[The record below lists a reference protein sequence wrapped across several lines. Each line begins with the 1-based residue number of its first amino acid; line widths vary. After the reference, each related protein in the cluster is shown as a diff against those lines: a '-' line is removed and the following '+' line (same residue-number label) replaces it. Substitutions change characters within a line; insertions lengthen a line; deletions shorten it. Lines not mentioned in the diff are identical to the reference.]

1 MVLFPH
7 RSRGEMDITTVFGTV
22 VGGSSPSGSTA
33 TEQALKTMQNKV
45 KIEKFEIPIEVSRVT
60 KALKEAG
67 FEAYLVGGCVKDMFM
82 GLKPKDWDVTT
93 NATPEEIIPLFPKT
107 FYENVYGTVAVV
119 NEWVED
125 VEDPE
130 SEAERETLKT
140 IEITPYRLESDYSD
154 HRRPDSVKFSQNI
167 LDDLKRRDFSINAIA
182 YNAETGEITDSF
194 GGMQDLNKRI
204 IRAVGDPNER
214 FYEDGLRMLRA
225 VRLHVELSFEIEE
238 KTRLAILKNKDI
250 LSQVSR
256 ERIRDEFFRII
267 MSVNPMAGLVF
278 LKDLGLLRYII
289 PELEESFG
297 VEQNKAHAFDVWTH
311 LLKTLQHSADKNYPL
326 HVRLA
331 ALLHDISKPATRRWN
346 DQTKQWTF
354 YGHEVVGSRVTKR
367 ILENLKVSRET
378 IEKVVTLVRWHM
390 FFSDTETITPSAVRR
405 LLANVGKENIWD
417 LINVRLCD
425 RIGTGRPKENP
436 YRLRKYQAMIEE
448 VMMDPVS
455 VGMLKTNG
463 KKIMEILDV
472 APGPKIGQML
482 NTLLEEVLE
491 DPKLNT
497 EEYLNQRTKD
507 LALLSDR
514 ELMEL
519 AVKGKEKKEKEQEK
533 KIRKIRGRHHV
544 E

>member
-1 MVLFPH
+1 M
-7 RSRGEMDITTVFGTV
+7 G
-22 VGGSSPSGSTA
+22 
-33 TEQALKTMQNKV
+33 QY
-45 KIEKFEIPIEVSRVT
+45 RV
-60 KALKEAG
+60 
-67 FEAYLVGGCVKDMFM
+67 Y
-82 GLKPKDWDVTT
+82 
-93 NATPEEIIPLFPKT
+93 
-107 FYENVYGTVAVV
+107 
-119 NEWVED
+119 
-125 VEDPE
+125 
-130 SEAERETLKT
+130 
-140 IEITPYRLESDYSD
+140 
-154 HRRPDSVKFSQNI
+154 
-167 LDDLKRRDFSINAIA
+167 
-182 YNAETGEITDSF
+182 
-194 GGMQDLNKRI
+194 
-204 IRAVGDPNER
+204 
-214 FYEDGLRMLRA
+214 
-225 VRLHVELSFEIEE
+225 
-238 KTRLAILKNKDI
+238 
-250 LSQVSR
+250 
-256 ERIRDEFFRII
+256 
-267 MSVNPMAGLVF
+267 
-278 LKDLGLLRYII
+278 
-289 PELEESFG
+289 
-297 VEQNKAHAFDVWTH
+297 
-311 LLKTLQHSADKNYPL
+311 
-326 HVRLA
+326 
-331 ALLHDISKPATRRWN
+331 
-346 DQTKQWTF
+346 
-354 YGHEVVGSRVTKR
+354 TKR

-514 ELMEL
+514 ELMDL